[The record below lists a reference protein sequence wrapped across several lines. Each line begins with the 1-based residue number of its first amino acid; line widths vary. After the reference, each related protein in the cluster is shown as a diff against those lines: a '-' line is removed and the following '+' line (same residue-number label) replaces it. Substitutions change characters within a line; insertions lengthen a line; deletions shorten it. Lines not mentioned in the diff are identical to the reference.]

1 MAAGN
6 FEACLAITAKWEGG
20 DVHHKDDPG
29 GLTSRGVTAAA
40 GADYRKRMG
49 LAPKPVTQWS
59 SEEVK
64 RFYRDDYWN
73 GVSAETLEIGVD
85 LATFDAGVNSGRGR
99 ARRWLL
105 SSIGGPGKETIKKLC
120 AARLSFVQGL
130 RTWKTFGR
138 GWARR
143 VADIEA
149 RAVTMWLN
157 ATLQDRIMVRNDLQA
172 EAERA
177 GDVASVQNKGAAGAA
192 GTGTIGTA
200 GTAAASGDVNWWVI
214 GALVALVAL
223 AAGALAIRAMQN
235 RERARAYDQVALET
249 AGLAPA
255 A

>member
-1 MAAGN
+1 
-6 FEACLAITAKWEGG
+6 
-20 DVHHKDDPG
+20 
-29 GLTSRGVTAAA
+29 
-40 GADYRKRMG
+40 
-49 LAPKPVTQWS
+49 
-59 SEEVK
+59 
-64 RFYRDDYWN
+64 
-73 GVSAETLEIGVD
+73 
-85 LATFDAGVNSGRGR
+85 
-99 ARRWLL
+99 
-105 SSIGGPGKETIKKLC
+105 
-120 AARLSFVQGL
+120 
-130 RTWKTFGR
+130 
-138 GWARR
+138 
-143 VADIEA
+143 
-149 RAVTMWLN
+149 MWLN